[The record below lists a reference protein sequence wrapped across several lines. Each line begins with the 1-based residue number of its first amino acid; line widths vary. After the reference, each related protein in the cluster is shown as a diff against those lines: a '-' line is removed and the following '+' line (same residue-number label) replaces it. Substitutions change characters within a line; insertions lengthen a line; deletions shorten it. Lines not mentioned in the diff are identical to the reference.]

1 MLPFDV
7 IAVRLFLRLL
17 VGVILLSVGVG
28 KLAHPRQ
35 FQRDIQDYH
44 VVLSILEKRLALT
57 AVLSLGIPLA
67 ELLAGL
73 GLISGFWLMI
83 AIVLALALFVVFSS
97 AITINLV
104 RGKRVW
110 ETLRRDL
117 SCHCGG
123 VVGNHLI
130 SWWLV
135 GRNGLLIVG
144 LLVLFVTPL
153 DSFTVASF
161 VRSPSLL
168 NQSLVSTIVPVI
180 VMVGAVMAVIA
191 LCNAARALWNA

>member
-7 IAVRLFLRLL
+7 NAVQLFLRLL
-17 VGVILLSVGVG
+17 LGVLLLSVGLS

-35 FQRDIQDYH
+35 FQRSIQDYH
-44 VVLSILEKRLALT
+44 VVPSMLEKKLALT
-57 AVLSLGIPLA
+57 ALLSIGIPLA

-73 GLISGFWLMI
+73 GLLSGFWLMV

-97 AITINLV
+97 AMSINLA
-104 RGKRVW
+104 RG
-110 ETLRRDL
+110 RRDL

-135 GRNGLLIVG
+135 GRNLALLAC
-144 LLVLFVTPL
+144 LFVLLLTPA
-153 DSFTVASF
+153 DQFTVASL

-168 NQSLVSTIVPVI
+168 NASFISTIVPV
-180 VMVGAVMAVIA
+180 VVLVGAVITVIA
-191 LCNAARALWNA
+191 LFNAARVLWRS

>member
-1 MLPFDV
+1 MPLSVAF
-7 IAVRLFLRLL
+7 ISARLFVRLLL
-17 VGVILLSVGVG
+17 GVLLLSVGVS

-35 FQRDIQDYH
+35 FQRGIQDYH
-44 VVLSILEKRLALT
+44 IVPGLLEKKLALT
-57 AVLSLGIPLA
+57 ALLSFGIPLA

-73 GLISGFWLMI
+73 GLISGFWLVP

-97 AITINLV
+97 AITINLA
-104 RGKRVW
+104 RG
-110 ETLRRDL
+110 RRDL

-135 GRNGLLIVG
+135 GRNGMLIIGLVL
-144 LLVLFVTPL
+144 LLVTPP
-153 DSFTVASF
+153 DTFTVASF

-168 NQSLVSTIVPVI
+168 NSSFISTIVPVA
-180 VMVGAVMAVIA
+180 VLVGAVIA
-191 LCNAARALWNA
+191 IIVLCNAARVLWRT